1 MRVLAYLYSDPLLEP
16 TPDPAIWGWE
26 VDRVYQDL
34 ATSKRD
40 GLRSPV
46 DPRPQLDQLL
56 QDCQAEPA
64 DYLLIRHWEDL
75 GNSLE
80 MLQKRLAQLQGLGLQ
95 VLAVE
100 AEGSGSASEIFPSPA
115 ESLQLFQTVQQTQS
129 SRRIRQGHARNRL
142 KATPPPGKA
151 PYGYKRG
158 RGRYVVD
165 RATAPIVKAFF
176 EQFLLFGSL
185 RGAVRAIAKK
195 YGKKISPSTGQKWL
209 THPVYRGNL
218 VYSIGDVIPNTH
230 EAILDPEEAAQ
241 VDRLL
246 RRNRQLPG
254 RTASAPR
261 SLAGLVVCVQC
272 GLGMTVTRVAPAKV
286 EQKSAKAQREYLY
299 LRVPQ
304 CPQQCKA
311 IPYEQVLQ
319 AAIERICQELP
330 RTLSQATLPDLEGV
344 KQEWQATLQ
353 QKQRILEQLPQLVAD
368 GILDEASSQL
378 RAYTLRTELAELQ
391 TKLAQLPPVSLAA
404 IAQTVSI
411 PQFWWDLSEAER
423 RFYLRELIRR
433 IELVR
438 QEGDW
443 QIRLVFAFEEPD

>member
-1 MRVLAYLYSDPLLEP
+1 
-16 TPDPAIWGWE
+16 
-26 VDRVYQDL
+26 
-34 ATSKRD
+34 
-40 GLRSPV
+40 
-46 DPRPQLDQLL
+46 
-56 QDCQAEPA
+56 
-64 DYLLIRHWEDL
+64 
-75 GNSLE
+75 
-80 MLQKRLAQLQGLGLQ
+80 
-95 VLAVE
+95 
-100 AEGSGSASEIFPSPA
+100 
-115 ESLQLFQTVQQTQS
+115 LQLFQTVQRTQR

-142 KATPPPGKA
+142 KATPPPGKS

-165 RATAPIVKAFF
+165 RATAPIVKEFF

-218 VYSIGDVIPNTH
+218 VYNTGDVIPDTH

-241 VDRLL
+241 VDRVL

-261 SLAGLVVCVQC
+261 SLAGLVVCAQC
-272 GLGMTVTRVAPAKV
+272 GMGMTISRVAPAKV
-286 EQKSAKAQREYLY
+286 VQKSAKASREYLY

-319 AAIERICQELP
+319 GAIERICQELP
-330 RTLSQATLPDLEGV
+330 RTLSQAALPDLEGV
-344 KQEWQATLQ
+344 KQGWQAALQ
-353 QKQRILEQLPQLVAD
+353 QKQSILEQLPQLVED

-378 RAYTLRTELAELQ
+378 RAYTLRTELAQLQ
-391 TKLAQLPPVSLAA
+391 TKLAQLPPVSLSA

-423 RFYLRELIRR
+423 RFYFRELIRR

-438 QEGDW
+438 QDDSW